1 MNSKLR
7 WIACQSTLKLARI
20 PPFLVSR
27 RYLPFNIFV
36 VVILLVTGL
45 RFNSDSETS
54 DSDDM
59 GMFDDL
65 RPFSCPEQPTRWR
78 SRKTKITR
86 LHQEH
91 PSTPSW
97 SMKKTS
103 NKNVAHFVISFMLF
117 LQESKAIPF
126 SILLT
131 LLNTDKRTLNF
142 NYKSLWNGLVQ
153 RGVQPVVSMLL
164 QDILDVELG
173 RYCCIQSEWW

>member
-36 VVILLVTGL
+36 VVILLVIGL
-45 RFNSDSETS
+45 QFNSDSETS

-65 RPFSCPEQPTRWR
+65 RPFSCPEQPTRWT
-78 SRKTKITR
+78 SRKTKIMR

-103 NKNVAHFVISFMLF
+103 NKNVARFVICFMLF
-117 LQESKAIPF
+117 LQEFKAIPF

-131 LLNTDKRTLNF
+131 LLDAHKRTLNF
-142 NYKSLWNGLVQ
+142 NYKSVWNA
-153 RGVQPVVSMLL
+153 RGVQPVCWMSLLL
-164 QDILDVELG
+164 QDIFDVELG
-173 RYCCIQSEWW
+173 WYCIQSEWW